1 MKSQGVLPKTML
13 PSNAPVTRI
22 EAGRSF
28 LLVDWPELWSHR
40 ELLYFMIWRDVK
52 VRYKQTLLGIGWA
65 VLQPIVTMIIFTLIF
80 SMVANVPSDGV
91 PYPIFALAALVPWN
105 YFASALSRATTSI
118 ASNANLITKIYFPR
132 LFIPLS
138 SVVSCVVDLFFSLIV
153 LVGMM
158 IWYQVPPNRHLLAL
172 PGFVLFAAVTAFA
185 VGLWLSALNAKY
197 RDVGHLIPFLVQ
209 CWLYASPVGYAAS
222 LVPEKWRLLYS
233 INPMVGVIEGFRWAF
248 LGTAA
253 PDLSVMA
260 MSGVIV
266 VVLLFGGL
274 VYFRRMEVTFADV
287 V

>member
-1 MKSQGVLPKTML
+1 MKNQAVLPKTMV
-13 PSNAPVTRI
+13 PANAPITRI

-28 LLVDWPELWSHR
+28 LLVDWAELWSHR

-65 VLQPIVTMIIFTLIF
+65 VLQPVVTMIIFTLIF
-80 SMVANVPSDGV
+80 SMVANVPSEGV

-105 YFASALSRATTSI
+105 YFAGALSRATTSI

-138 SVVSCVVDLFFSLIV
+138 SVASCIVDFFFSLIV

-158 IWYQVPPNRHLLAL
+158 IWYQVAPNRLLLAL

-233 INPMVGVIEGFRWAF
+233 INPMVGVIEGFRWAL
-248 LGTAA
+248 LGTRP

-260 MSGVIV
+260 VSAVIV